1 MIGNCRKGFLK
12 IMLSGSKGLLI
23 LMKISQKLYR
33 RNWLR
38 TFFEVD
44 DQDPEKLHELHNDLT
59 FLPERMKIV
68 KFVKL
73 VAN

>member
-12 IMLSGSKGLLI
+12 IILSGSKGLLI
-23 LMKISQKLYR
+23 LMKISQKLYW

>member
-1 MIGNCRKGFLK
+1 
-12 IMLSGSKGLLI
+12 MLSGSKGLLI

-44 DQDPEKLHELHNDLT
+44 DQDPEKLHELRNDLT

>member
-1 MIGNCRKGFLK
+1 
-12 IMLSGSKGLLI
+12 MLSGSKGLLI

-68 KFVKL
+68 KFLKL

>member
-1 MIGNCRKGFLK
+1 
-12 IMLSGSKGLLI
+12 
-23 LMKISQKLYR
+23 MKISQKLYR

>member
-1 MIGNCRKGFLK
+1 
-12 IMLSGSKGLLI
+12 MLSGSKGLLI

-38 TFFEVD
+38 TFLEVD

>member
-1 MIGNCRKGFLK
+1 
-12 IMLSGSKGLLI
+12 
-23 LMKISQKLYR
+23 MKISQKLYW

-44 DQDPEKLHELHNDLT
+44 DQDPEKLHELRNDLT

>member
-1 MIGNCRKGFLK
+1 
-12 IMLSGSKGLLI
+12 MLSGSKGLLI